1 MATMGADFAQAY
13 VMKKLNKER
22 MKSLEEK
29 MGTGAEQQEL
39 NKSAFWMMTKKIRP
53 NAERDLWHRCND
65 KRNGSASPKRSERSL
80 AQIQ

>member
-1 MATMGADFAQAY
+1 MPSRLIFRFLHMATMGADFAQAY

-22 MKSLEEK
+22 MKRTEEK

-39 NKSAFWMMTKKIRP
+39 NKSCFRMMMKKKKIHP
-53 NAERDLWHRCND
+53 
-65 KRNGSASPKRSERSL
+65 NGSAPPKRSDRSL

>member
-39 NKSAFWMMTKKIRP
+39 NKSAFWMMTKKKKKKIHP
-53 NAERDLWHRCND
+53 
-65 KRNGSASPKRSERSL
+65 NGSASPKSSERSL